1 MTLLA
6 AILLKGSALII
17 AAAATVALLFRAS
30 AATRHFIW
38 TFTLAGL
45 LVLPVFS
52 MTLPP
57 WTIAVQMAVI
67 ESRAA
72 MDAIQRVGPT
82 HVAPAGVSS
91 GAPGVETGHV
101 ARHASSQPV
110 PWAALL
116 GAIYA
121 IAGLMLA
128 GRLVAHHSSARRIV
142 RESSVVTDREWTSL
156 LDDCAT
162 RIGVTRRI
170 VLYRS
175 SVQLMPV
182 TTGILAPSIVI
193 PADADLWDIDRRRA
207 VLLHELAHI
216 ARHDCL
222 TQLLSAM
229 ACAVYWFHPGVWY
242 VARRLRIERE
252 LACDDRVL
260 AAGAHAQE
268 YAGHLLE
275 LAHAWS
281 GRRAPA
287 LVVGMASSRKLE
299 GRMRAVLDPERNRTA
314 PGRRM
319 WLLGAALS
327 AALVLP
333 LAALTM
339 TTASGSAD
347 VRRASADMRS
357 RLMAASAEQ
366 NLQSQQPGTRSNAT
380 ERQIGSTDDIAG
392 TWEIRPSRNPDS
404 VQITIRAGAFS
415 SNGEIRW
422 SEVEGLTSQSL
433 SASNGPVRFRISRD
447 GGTVEVEG
455 TLANG
460 SGSGAF
466 RFVPSERFMAGL
478 TQRGFSRPTT
488 QQLFALAQSD
498 IGFDFVDELSAQKY
512 ERPAIDDVVRA
523 AHHGVRTDFVREMAE
538 TGYRLGTL
546 DALIRFRDHGVD
558 PEYVRGL
565 QAHGVSGLPPDD
577 LVRARDHGVDAEYIG
592 DLKSLG
598 YDTLP
603 FDGLIRARDHG
614 VDGDY
619 LRGMRQ
625 LGHRLT
631 IEEAIRARDHGVDP
645 EFAGGMRTLGQTL
658 TADELIRARD
668 HGVEPAYVA
677 SMAAEGYKD
686 LPIETLIRLRDHG
699 VTPEYIQDMRKRGR
713 DKLSPEEIIRLRDS
727 GYGQRS
733 DDLNYRWS
741 RLLDKLAREIDQAIE
756 KLKRKMA

>member
-17 AAAATVALLFRAS
+17 AAAAVVALLFRAS

-38 TFTLAGL
+38 TLTLAGL

-57 WTIAVQMAVI
+57 WTMAVRMAAV
-67 ESRAA
+67 ESRSA
-72 MDAIQRVGPT
+72 MDAIQRVGPM
-82 HVAPAGVSS
+82 HVAPAGISPS
-91 GAPGVETGHV
+91 PGVET
-101 ARHASSQPV
+101 ANAASRASSQPV

-121 IAGLMLA
+121 IAGLMLL
-128 GRLVAHHSSARRIV
+128 GRLAAHHSSARRIV
-142 RESSVVTDREWTSL
+142 RESSVVTDCEWTSL

-162 RIGVTRRI
+162 RIGVTGRV

-175 SVQLMPV
+175 RVQLMPV
-182 TTGILAPSIVI
+182 TTGILIPSIVI
-193 PADADLWDIDRRRA
+193 PADADMWDIDRRRA

-229 ACAVYWFHPGVWY
+229 TCAVYWFHPGVWY

-260 AAGAHAQE
+260 AAGAHAQD

-275 LAHAWS
+275 LAHSWS

-319 WLLGAALS
+319 WLVGAALS

-339 TTASGSAD
+339 TTASASPD
-347 VRRASADMRS
+347 VRS
-357 RLMAASAEQ
+357 RLMAASGEQ
-366 NLQSQQPGTRSNAT
+366 YRLSQQRDTRSNAVPPL
-380 ERQIGSTDDIAG
+380 IGSPDGIAG
-392 TWEIRPSRNPDS
+392 TWEVGPSRYGNS
-404 VQITIRAGAFS
+404 VRITIRAGAFS
-415 SNGEIRW
+415 SNGEISW
-422 SEVEGLTSQSL
+422 SQVERLTSQSL
-433 SASNGPVRFRISRD
+433 SKTNGPVRFSISRD
-447 GGTVEVEG
+447 AGTLEVEG

-466 RFVPSERFMAGL
+466 TFVPSERFITAL
-478 TQRGFSRPTT
+478 TQRGFSRPTSH
-488 QQLFALAQSD
+488 QLFAFAQND
-498 IGFDFVDELSAQKY
+498 IGVDLIDELAAQKY

-523 AHHGVRTDFVREMAE
+523 AQHGVRTGFVREMADA
-538 TGYRLGTL
+538 GYRLGTL

-565 QAHGVSGLPPDD
+565 QAHGVSGLPPED

-645 EFAGGMRTLGQTL
+645 EFAGGMRTLGHTL
-658 TADELIRARD
+658 TVDELIRARD
-668 HGVEPAYVA
+668 HGVEPEYVA
-677 SMAAEGYKD
+677 GMAAEGYKG

-699 VTPEYIQDMRKRGR
+699 VTPEYVQDMRKRGR
-713 DKLSPEEIIRLRDS
+713 DRLSPEEIIRLRDS